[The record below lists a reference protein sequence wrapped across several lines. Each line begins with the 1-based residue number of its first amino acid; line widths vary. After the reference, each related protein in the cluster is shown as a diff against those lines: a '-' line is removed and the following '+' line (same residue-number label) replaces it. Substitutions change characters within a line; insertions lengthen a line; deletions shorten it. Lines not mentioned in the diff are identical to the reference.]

1 MREQTSIPKHK
12 IARAAS
18 LAGTGVR
25 IGGNYVKHIAKKAVG
40 AQPSREDL
48 DAANARDSYDTFSKL
63 KGGPLKVA
71 QLLSIDRNL
80 IPKAYRDQFQQA
92 QYSAP
97 PLSFPLV
104 VQSFKREFAK
114 HPDEIFDNFTRNAV
128 NAASIGQV
136 HQAEKDGKTY
146 AVKVQYPGVA
156 ESLKSDIRL
165 VKPFATRIFDLTP
178 ADVEKYFVEMEARL
192 LEETDYNLELKRS
205 VKLSEDSAHLP
216 HTRFPKYYPEYSSSK
231 VIAMDWIEGDML
243 DRFSETEKDSSVVNR
258 VGQALWDFYHF
269 QVHTLRVFHADP
281 HPGNFIVKDG
291 ELWVIDFGCV
301 KEIPN
306 DYYYDYFQLL
316 DRERLYNDSVF
327 EEQLRKL
334 DLIFD
339 KDTANDRQK
348 LISIFRESIELLGRP
363 FHSEVFDFSDPR
375 YMEEIAAFSEKTSN
389 DAEWKLLSSGRGNP
403 HALYINRAYFGLYNI
418 MANMNVKIRAEL
430 PEWIQKESGAALG
443 S

>member
-12 IARAAS
+12 IARAAA
-18 LAGTGVR
+18 LAGTGVK
-25 IGGNYVKHIAKKAVG
+25 IGGNYVKHIAKKVVG
-40 AQPSREDL
+40 AKPDRSEL
-48 DAANARDSYDTFSKL
+48 DEANAKDSYETFSKL

-80 IPKAYRDQFQQA
+80 IPKAYRDEFQQA

-104 VQSFKREFAK
+104 VRTFTREFGK
-114 HPDEIFDNFTRNAV
+114 HPDEMFDSFTRSAV

-136 HQAEKDGKTY
+136 HRAEKDGKTY

-156 ESLKSDIRL
+156 ESLKSDVRL
-165 VKPFATRIFDLTP
+165 VKPFATRVLDLTP
-178 ADVEKYFVEMEARL
+178 ADVEKYFIEMEARL
-192 LEETDYNLELKRS
+192 LEETDYNLELRRS
-205 VKLSEDSAHLP
+205 VKLSEDSAALP
-216 HTRFPKYYPEYSSSK
+216 HTNFPTYYPELSSGK
-231 VIAMDWIEGDML
+231 VITMDWIEGEML
-243 DRFSETEKDSSVVNR
+243 DKFSNRETDQDTLNK
-258 VGQALWDFYHF
+258 VGRALWNFYHF
-269 QVHTLRVFHADP
+269 QVHTLKVFHADP

-301 KEIPN
+301 KEIPD

-316 DRERLYNDSVF
+316 DRDKLYDDSLF
-327 EEQLRKL
+327 EGQLRKL

-339 KDTANDRQK
+339 RDNAKARKK

-363 FHSEVFDFSDPR
+363 FHTEEFDFSDTS
-375 YMEEIAAFSEKTSN
+375 YMDEIAAFSEKTSS
-389 DAEWKLLSSGRGNP
+389 DEEWKLLSSGRGNP

-418 MANMNVKIRAEL
+418 MAHMNASVRAEL
-430 PEWIQKESGAALG
+430 PEWVRAETVGV
-443 S
+443 

>member
-12 IARAAS
+12 IARAAA
-18 LAGTGVR
+18 LAGTGAK
-25 IGGNYVKHIAKKAVG
+25 IGGNYVKHIARKAVG
-40 AQPSREDL
+40 DKDSKEKL
-48 DAANARDSYDTFSKL
+48 DQDNAKDSYETFSKL

-104 VQSFKREFAK
+104 VRSFKREFGK
-114 HPDEIFDNFTRNAV
+114 HPDEMFGAFTRSAV

-136 HQAEKDGKTY
+136 HRAEKDGKTY

-178 ADVEKYFVEMEARL
+178 ADVEKYFIEMEARL
-192 LEETDYNLELKRS
+192 LEETDYELELQRS
-205 VKLSEDSAHLP
+205 VKLSEDSSHLP
-216 HTRFPKYYPEYSSSK
+216 HTRFPNYYPEMSSGK
-231 VIAMDWIEGDML
+231 IIAMDWIEGVML
-243 DRFSETEKDSSVVNR
+243 DKFANTEKDPVVMNR
-258 VGQALWDFYHF
+258 VGQALWDFYHY
-269 QVHTLRVFHADP
+269 QVHTLKVFHADP

-301 KEIPN
+301 KEIPH
-306 DYYYDYFQLL
+306 DYYYEYFQLL
-316 DRERLYNDSVF
+316 DRDRLYDDELFVQ
-327 EEQLRKL
+327 QLRKL
-334 DLIFD
+334 DLVFE
-339 KDTANDRQK
+339 KDSEKDIKK
-348 LISIFRESIELLGRP
+348 LVSIFRESIELLGRP
-363 FHSEVFDFSDPR
+363 FHSESFDFSDTS
-375 YMEEIAAFSEKTSN
+375 YMDEIAAFSEKTSS
-389 DAEWKLLSSGRGNP
+389 DQEWKLLSSGRGNP

-418 MANMNVKIRAEL
+418 MAHMNVKITAEL
-430 PEWIQKESGAALG
+430 PEWVQEQMATS
-443 S
+443 